1 MASSNPQKG
10 NGLCRQRRPWTV
22 RWLPAL
28 GTVSKC
34 PHTGRPTAGTLGH
47 TQHPTSGQ
55 LKQKRAFARTPVSQR
70 ARCGSPRARLAL
82 NSPQREP
89 PASLMGTLRAVPWQH
104 RSSCLSLE
112 NPVPPVRGS
121 GAEQRAPR
129 PQGGAACPPATRGP
143 GFQHTRARRS
153 RGGWRSAGGPSRSAR
168 GPRRGV
174 HGVLVHVTQH
184 KTGTVCVC
192 PWCLSRDT
200 GHSRRHPKWSPR
212 DTLER
217 RHGATRARTAA
228 KDPTLPPAS
237 GRSSLS
243 TGNKC

>member
-1 MASSNPQKG
+1 MGHQGPGWRSTRPSGSLKSPGALE
-10 NGLCRQRRPWTV
+10 GLTV
-22 RWLPAL
+22 HLP
-28 GTVSKC
+28 GDFVHFTVSAQEAI
-34 PHTGRPTAGTLGH
+34 PGPYVWGVAGTPRP
-47 TQHPTSGQ
+47 HPT
-55 LKQKRAFARTPVSQR
+55 L
-70 ARCGSPRARLAL
+70 GSSLGPWHQGPGRVGE
-82 NSPQREP
+82 EP

-112 NPVPPVRGS
+112 NPVPPVRDS

-129 PQGGAACPPATRGP
+129 PQGGAACPPATCGP

-192 PWCLSRDT
+192 PQGCAAKLMAS
-200 GHSRRHPKWSPR
+200 
-212 DTLER
+212 LQ
-217 RHGATRARTAA
+217 RHGA
-228 KDPTLPPAS
+228 LSPPP
-237 GRSSLS
+237 
-243 TGNKC
+243 